1 MPALSAGPP
10 RSTPAISAPRV
21 PSSLKDSATGG
32 VTSCTST
39 PIQPRVT
46 LPLLTICSSTILAVD
61 TGMAKPIPIEPPE
74 REKIA
79 VLMPIRLPAA
89 STSAPPELPGLIA
102 ASVWMKFSKVL
113 MPRPVRPR
121 AETMPLV
128 TVCPT
133 PNGLPMA
140 STTSPTRSASE
151 EPKPIAGRFCAS
163 RRSTARSVSGSL
175 PTTFASSF
183 LPSANATSISSAAST
198 T

>member
-1 MPALSAGPP
+1 
-10 RSTPAISAPRV
+10 
-21 PSSLKDSATGG
+21 
-32 VTSCTST
+32 
-39 PIQPRVT
+39 
-46 LPLLTICSSTILAVD
+46 
-61 TGMAKPIPIEPPE
+61 E

-151 EPKPIAGRFCAS
+151 EPKRIVEQRMARRGDFLGGEDVHDRRRCALYRVVIGRRRGARARGERRRRCAARLRDRYS
-163 RRSTARSVSGSL
+163 KLRARARGQPFRAEGRHDEQRRYRDRRGLRKNEPEAVHAR
-175 PTTFASSF
+175 TRHYTEF
-183 LPSANATSISSAAST
+183 LLRFRCLRAKS
-198 T
+198 